1 MLEEIKSELG
11 AYYSD
16 EDSKVLEN
24 IIDEVSANALSL
36 SNQET
41 TDDLVLEIKQCVK
54 SIYLRRGTEHDK
66 SLNANGE
73 SIYDKYAKFA
83 VYLLEKRKQTHK
95 LFFISYFL

>member
-24 IIDEVSANALSL
+24 ILDEVSANALSL

-41 TDDLVLEIKQCVK
+41 TYDLVLEIKQCVK
-54 SIYLRRGTEHDK
+54 SIYLRRGTEHDN
-66 SLNANGE
+66 SLSANGE
-73 SIYDKYAKFA
+73 SSTYTDPYQELRDNIVKNGKRRIY
-83 VYLLEKRKQTHK
+83 
-95 LFFISYFL
+95 

>member
-1 MLEEIKSELG
+1 MLEEIINELG

-16 EDSKVLEN
+16 KDIEVLEN

-41 TDDLVLEIKQCVK
+41 TDNLVLEIKQCVK

-66 SLNANGE
+66 SLSANGE
-73 SIYDKYAKFA
+73 SSTYTDPYQELRDNIVKNGKRRIY
-83 VYLLEKRKQTHK
+83 
-95 LFFISYFL
+95 